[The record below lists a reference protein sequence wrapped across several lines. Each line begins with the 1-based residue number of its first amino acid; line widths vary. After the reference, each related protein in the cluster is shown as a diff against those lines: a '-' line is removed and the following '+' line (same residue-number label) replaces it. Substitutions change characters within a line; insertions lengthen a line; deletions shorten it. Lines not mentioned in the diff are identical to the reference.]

1 MHPQHDPPGRV
12 VPVLPST
19 RRLIPRAVWSLWCHC
34 GLTVPVQTQVGARAK
49 FILRKL
55 ASSIVPASNMD
66 RVEFIHR
73 RLGLPDTPVAEN
85 KWTKGDC
92 VRAGCRGALKFKL
105 KAREGGGM
113 VGGARCC

>member
-1 MHPQHDPPGRV
+1 M
-12 VPVLPST
+12 
-19 RRLIPRAVWSLWCHC
+19 IPRAVWSLWCHC
-34 GLTVPVQTQVGARAK
+34 GFTVPVQTQVGARAK

-105 KAREGGGM
+105 KAREGGGD
-113 VGGARCC
+113 GGRGPLLLK

>member
-1 MHPQHDPPGRV
+1 MSVVHPQHPPGCV
-12 VPVLPST
+12 VS
-19 RRLIPRAVWSLWCHC
+19 VWSLWC
-34 GLTVPVQTQVGARAK
+34 LTAPVQTQVGARAK

-55 ASSIVPASNMD
+55 ASSIVPTSNMD

-92 VRAGCRGALKFKL
+92 VRAGCRGALNFKL
-105 KAREGGGM
+105 KAGGGSLRGM